1 MARKRGTGGAQVRT
15 RLRRDDQV
23 VVIAGRERGKT
34 GRVLRVDIDR
44 QQVVVEGLNLVK
56 KAIRPTQQRQQ
67 GGISEIEAPIHL
79 SNVMVSTSEGR
90 SRIRYEKG
98 AAATP
103 GAATSGA
110 ATSGGDARRVAVR
123 TGQEL

>member
-1 MARKRGTGGAQVRT
+1 MARKRGAGRAQVRV

-34 GRVLRVDIDR
+34 GRVLRIDIDR

-79 SNVMVSTSEGR
+79 SNVMLSTPEGR
-90 SRIRYEKG
+90 SRIRYETGG
-98 AAATP
+98 A
-103 GAATSGA
+103 GA
-110 ATSGGDARRVAVR
+110 SGGGSAGVGARRVAAR

>member
-1 MARKRGTGGAQVRT
+1 MAAKGRAGIAQRRV

-23 VVIAGRERGKT
+23 VVIAGKERGKT
-34 GRVLRVDIDR
+34 GRVLRIDVD
-44 QQVVVEGLNLVK
+44 QQWVVVEGLNLVK

-79 SNVMVSTSEGR
+79 SNVMLSTPEGR
-90 SRIRYEKG
+90 SRIRYDV
-98 AAATP
+98 AAD
-103 GAATSGA
+103 GNKRRIAA
-110 ATSGGDARRVAVR
+110 R

>member
-1 MARKRGTGGAQVRT
+1 MTRRPVVTGVRARP

-23 VVIAGRERGKT
+23 VVIAGKERGKT
-34 GRVLRVDIDR
+34 GRVLRIDIKR

-56 KAIRPTQQRQQ
+56 KAMRPTQQRQQ

-79 SNVMVSTSEGR
+79 SNVMLTTREGR
-90 SRIRYEKG
+90 SRIRYD
-98 AAATP
+98 AA
-103 GAATSGA
+103 
-110 ATSGGDARRVAVR
+110 GDGKRRIASR

>member
-1 MARKRGTGGAQVRT
+1 MGVKGGAGHPQARV

-34 GRVLRVDIDR
+34 GRVLRIDIGR

-56 KAIRPTQQRQQ
+56 KTMRPTGQRQQ
-67 GGISEIEAPIHL
+67 GGISEIEAPIHR
-79 SNVMVSTSEGR
+79 SNVMLSTPEGR

-98 AAATP
+98 D
-103 GAATSGA
+103 
-110 ATSGGDARRVAVR
+110 GGTRRVAVR